1 VLVASMGRMLAS
13 HGRRILM
20 IDCDWRNPRLHKLF
34 QCQNRN
40 GLAELLC
47 DQPERIEDCIFTD
60 TLSGADLIPSGVFT
74 PQAMRYLT
82 TDRMKMILH
91 ALAPRYDMIFLDT
104 APVLVGA
111 EVLTLSR
118 MVDKV
123 AFMVRWGE
131 TKREAVMEAMKDLI
145 EVNADIA
152 GIAMTRVDP
161 KGYRSYSY
169 SELNYEYERPMLAKP
184 VNWS

>member
-1 VLVASMGRMLAS
+1 
-13 HGRRILM
+13 
-20 IDCDWRNPRLHKLF
+20 
-34 QCQNRN
+34 
-40 GLAELLC
+40 
-47 DQPERIEDCIFTD
+47 
-60 TLSGADLIPSGVFT
+60 
-74 PQAMRYLT
+74 LT

-91 ALAPRYDMIFLDT
+91 ALAPRYDMILLDT

-123 AFMVRWGE
+123 AFVVRWGE
-131 TKREAVMEAMKDLI
+131 TKRDAVMEAMKDLV

-152 GIAMTRVDP
+152 GIAVTRVDP
-161 KGYRSYSY
+161 KGYRSYAY
-169 SELNYEYERPMLAKP
+169 SELNYDYDRPVLAKP